1 MTSETPSNKEGIL
14 AQNPI
19 LVFIWAVLPVIL
31 IFSATF
37 NTGAEN
43 LDLGSQYSILQLSLM
58 QVLSVFIMLVI
69 PALVIAYFYKK
80 KVFSFLNLDKRPS
93 IPVVVL
99 SIALIISANLFLNY
113 LVDLNEMLPLSA
125 ALQAKFQAL
134 QDATTS
140 AQNQFLAFQGIF
152 EFAIVFFTMAIF
164 PALSEEMYFR
174 GLIEGVLIDLKLK
187 APHVIFISSLLFA
200 MMHFQFYYMLPL
212 LFMGALLGY
221 IYYRTRNLWYSII
234 VHLVNNGL
242 IVLITAS
249 NKANISQIDLEA
261 NPSLWTSILG
271 ICTFGLLLYFFHLK
285 TEKTKE

>member
-14 AQNPI
+14 AQKPI

-43 LDLGSQYSILQLSLM
+43 FDLGNKYSIIQLSLM
-58 QVLSVFIMLVI
+58 QVLSVLIMLVI
-69 PALVIAYFYKK
+69 PAIVIAYFYKK
-80 KVFSFLNLDKRPS
+80 EVFSFLNLDKKPS
-93 IPVVVL
+93 MLLIAL
-99 SIALIISANLFLNY
+99 SIALILSSNLFLNY
-113 LVDLNEMLPLSA
+113 LVELNEMIPLSSS
-125 ALQAKFQAL
+125 LQAKFQAL

-140 AQNQFLAFQGIF
+140 AQNQFLGFQGIL
-152 EFAIVFFTMAIF
+152 EFTVVFFTMAIF

-187 APHVIFISSLLFA
+187 AIHVIFVSSLLFA

-242 IVLITAS
+242 IVAVSAS
-249 NKANISQIDLEA
+249 NKAKWSNIDLEA
-261 NPSLWTSILG
+261 SPSLLSSILG
-271 ICTFGLLLYFFHLK
+271 ICTFAALLYFFHLK